1 MFYDNQVTT
10 ASAHFPI
17 LLVHGGAWA
26 IPADAA
32 AAHES
37 GVRRALETGYALLSR
52 GASAL
57 DAVEAAVT
65 VLEDDPTFDAGR
77 GSFLT
82 SDGRVQ
88 LDALLMDGGRMK
100 AGGVAC
106 VERLRNPIQAARL
119 VLEKS
124 QHVYF
129 VGPGAEQFAQAHGMA
144 LIDNSEL
151 VLDRER
157 QRLLHAQARNSA
169 GFADETFSGPDIS
182 LPADLH
188 DDKSPETAVL
198 LAQAGHPS
206 SADRTHIFADGD
218 SVTKDSATGSFVSGH
233 DFTAC
238 EKMQRL
244 EQEASGHDFTACEK
258 MQRLEQEASGHDFSR
273 ADTIAKKI
281 NRALAPEG
289 KQSLPRKESRTESAD
304 SMTHAKGPRPSGQDR
319 AEGRPP
325 TAEDHDTVG
334 AVALDSRG
342 NLAAATSTGGTL
354 NKTPGRVGDSSLIGC
369 GCYADNLSAAVSLTG
384 WGEPIMKLVLGKWA
398 TDRVASGI
406 APDLAASEAI
416 AYLFNRLGGHGG
428 IILLGPD
435 GRFGLAH
442 NTPAMAWGLATPT
455 TLQTGLTI

>member
-1 MFYDNQVTT
+1 MHYDNPVTT
-10 ASAHFPI
+10 SASHSPT

-32 AAHES
+32 AAHQA
-37 GVRRALETGYALLSR
+37 GIRNALQTGYDVLSR
-52 GASAL
+52 GGSAL

-65 VLEDDPTFDAGR
+65 VLEDDPAFDAGR

-124 QHVYF
+124 PHVYF
-129 VGPGAEQFAQAHGMA
+129 VGQGAENFAHAHGMA

-157 QRLLHAQARNSA
+157 ERLAKAQARQAA
-169 GFADETFSGPDIS
+169 GFADESFSGPEAS
-182 LPADLH
+182 VHHVLH
-188 DDKSPETAVL
+188 DDKSPETAVKGTGFSPYI
-198 LAQAGHPS
+198 QP
-206 SADRTHIFADGD
+206 
-218 SVTKDSATGSFVSGH
+218 VKDIG
-233 DFTAC
+233 
-238 EKMQRL
+238 
-244 EQEASGHDFTACEK
+244 
-258 MQRLEQEASGHDFSR
+258 
-273 ADTIAKKI
+273 
-281 NRALAPEG
+281 ALAPEG
-289 KQSLPRKESRTESAD
+289 KSTYSGTD
-304 SMTHAKGPRPSGQDR
+304 S
-319 AEGRPP
+319 
-325 TAEDHDTVG
+325 HDTVG
-334 AVALDSRG
+334 AVALDGHG

-398 TDRVASGI
+398 TDRVAVGTAPEI
-406 APDLAASEAI
+406 AAQEAI
-416 AYLFNRLGGHGG
+416 AYLYNRLGGHGG

-442 NTPAMAWGLATPT
+442 NTPARAWGIATPAG
-455 TLQTGLTI
+455 LQTGLTV

>member
-1 MFYDNQVTT
+1 MHYHIWVTSPST
-10 ASAHFPI
+10 HVPT

-26 IPADAA
+26 IPQDSA
-32 AAHES
+32 AAHEA
-37 GVRRALETGYALLSR
+37 GVRRALEAGHAILAR
-52 GASAL
+52 GGSAL

-65 VLEDDPTFDAGR
+65 ALENDPTFDAGR

-124 QHVYF
+124 PHVYF
-129 VGPGAEQFAQAHGMA
+129 VGVGAEQFALAHGMP
-144 LIDNSEL
+144 LIDNAEL

-157 QRLLHAQARNSA
+157 ERLTQAQAREDA
-169 GFADETFSGPDIS
+169 GLADTTFSGLI
-182 LPADLH
+182 
-188 DDKSPETAVL
+188 DDKGPETA
-198 LAQAGHPS
+198 LALDVESVEGS
-206 SADRTHIFADGD
+206 SPFA
-218 SVTKDSATGSFVSGH
+218 S
-233 DFTAC
+233 
-238 EKMQRL
+238 
-244 EQEASGHDFTACEK
+244 
-258 MQRLEQEASGHDFSR
+258 
-273 ADTIAKKI
+273 
-281 NRALAPEG
+281 
-289 KQSLPRKESRTESAD
+289 
-304 SMTHAKGPRPSGQDR
+304 
-319 AEGRPP
+319 
-325 TAEDHDTVG
+325 HDTVG
-334 AVALDSRG
+334 AVALDVRG

-398 TDRVASGI
+398 TDRVADGT
-406 APDLAASEAI
+406 APELAAREAI
-416 AYLFNRLGGHGG
+416 AYLYNRLGGHGG

-442 NTPAMAWGLATPT
+442 NTPAMAWGIATPSG
-455 TLQTGLTI
+455 LHTGLTV

>member
-1 MFYDNQVTT
+1 MIYDKPVTT
-10 ASAHFPI
+10 STKNLPT

-32 AAHES
+32 QVHES
-37 GVRRALETGYALLSR
+37 GVRNALEAGYAILSR
-52 GASAL
+52 GGSAL

-119 VLEKS
+119 ILEES
-124 QHVYF
+124 PHIYL
-129 VGPGAEQFAQAHGMA
+129 VGTGAEQFAQAHGIA
-144 LIDNSEL
+144 LIDNADL

-157 QRLLHAQARNSA
+157 ERLTHAKLREAA
-169 GFADETFSGPDIS
+169 GLGDDTFSGKDSS
-182 LPADLH
+182 LHPILH
-188 DDKSPETAVL
+188 DDKTPETAVK
-198 LAQAGHPS
+198 G
-206 SADRTHIFADGD
+206 
-218 SVTKDSATGSFVSGH
+218 TGFSPYIKP
-233 DFTAC
+233 A
-238 EKMQRL
+238 E
-244 EQEASGHDFTACEK
+244 EA
-258 MQRLEQEASGHDFSR
+258 
-273 ADTIAKKI
+273 
-281 NRALAPEG
+281 RALA
-289 KQSLPRKESRTESAD
+289 L
-304 SMTHAKGPRPSGQDR
+304 
-319 AEGRPP
+319 EGR
-325 TAEDHDTVG
+325 DSSLGIDSHDTVG
-334 AVALDSRG
+334 AVALDSQG

-398 TDRVASGI
+398 TDRVASGAAPEI
-406 APDLAASEAI
+406 AAREAI
-416 AYLFNRLGGHGG
+416 SYLYSRLGGHGG

-442 NTPAMAWGLATPT
+442 NTPAMAWGLATPSG
-455 TLQTGLTI
+455 LQTGLTV